1 VDAALADGY
10 PVHGTSI
17 PGVAQRTGSTTYYVE
32 LSTERGRTEEAARR
46 SSPSIRCREPSTFSS
61 PPSSSRSV
69 ARSSSGS
76 RLRRARRSLVASFAR
91 WAEHR
96 RPHGRPALGQHVRTT
111 TVSGY
116 LRVWLLTL
124 LRPLRPIS
132 YRAHEEHARIDRW
145 LAVVARCA
153 TWDGAL
159 ASEVARAAQLVKGYG
174 DVRRR
179 MVGHFDRVLETVP
192 RLAECEA
199 ATGGDFEASRSLA
212 ARYRTLVLEGPES
225 EARAAALAAE
235 TLARL

>member
-1 VDAALADGY
+1 MTYEDA
-10 PVHGTSI
+10 I
-17 PGVAQRTGSTTYYVE
+17 RVAQLKTRAGRFERIRRDTGAQAGEIVVTDFLKPDLDEIYGVLPY
-32 LSTERGRTEEAARR
+32 R
-46 SSPSIRCREPSTFSS
+46 
-61 PPSSSRSV
+61 
-69 ARSSSGS
+69 
-76 RLRRARRSLVASFAR
+76 LVASFAR
-91 WAEHR
+91 WAQR
-96 RPHGRPALGQHVRTT
+96 RWPHGRPALGQHVRTT

-132 YRAHEEHARIDRW
+132 YRAHEEHTRIDRW

-159 ASEVARAAQLVKGYG
+159 ATEVARAAQLVKGYG

-179 MVGHFDRVLETVP
+179 MVGHFDRVLETVL
-192 RLAECEA
+192 RLAEREA
-199 ATGGDFEASRSLA
+199 VTGGNFEASRSLA